1 MKKDISRCKCDGR
14 SLFSLVDAIGFGLR
28 EEIAKYAKKYNKS
41 GTEWM
46 KTKTCVCLLD
56 LFFHPIFSSAFDK
69 PEDVLPLANQFI
81 DKREKITVDDLILYE
96 NYRISP
102 VNDRDK
108 LIEINTE
115 KK

>member
-41 GTEWM
+41 GTEGM

-56 LFFHPIFSSAFDK
+56 LFFHPFFSSVFEK
-69 PEDVLPLANQFI
+69 PEDVLQFANRFI
-81 DKREKITVDDLILYE
+81 QKREKITVDDLILYE

>member
-28 EEIAKYAKKYNKS
+28 DEIAKYAKKYNKS
-41 GTEWM
+41 GTEGM
-46 KTKTCVCLLD
+46 KTKTCICLLD

-69 PEDVLPLANQFI
+69 PEDVLPFANQFI
-81 DKREKITVDDLILYE
+81 DKKEKITLDDLVLYE
-96 NYRISP
+96 DYRICP
-102 VNDRDK
+102 MFDRDK
-108 LIEINTE
+108 LIKIETE